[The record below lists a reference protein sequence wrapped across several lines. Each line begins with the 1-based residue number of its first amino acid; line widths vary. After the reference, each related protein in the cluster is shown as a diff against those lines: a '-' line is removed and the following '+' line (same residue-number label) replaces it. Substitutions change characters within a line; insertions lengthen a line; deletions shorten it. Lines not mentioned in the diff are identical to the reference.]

1 MKRLIRLLSI
11 VLSLLIIVGTGIR
24 TKAQEN
30 ITYNGG
36 SEVIVG
42 KDTIASNFEML
53 EDGTIIISDTEGII
67 SDGCSEVVDG
77 KDILAENL
85 EMLEDGT
92 IIITEE
98 DTSAHEIASCGSY
111 VLRSYPEKVKTKK
124 FIHTILDRNG
134 VLMAK
139 ATVTVK
145 GIYSE
150 VYHYAEITDLSVSF
164 NTLSNQFSSGTSI
177 SANKGYATIYFSN
190 MIMATFEYTIYPNG
204 NIQNTK

>member
-77 KDILAENL
+77 KDILA
-85 EMLEDGT
+85 
-92 IIITEE
+92 
-98 DTSAHEIASCGSY
+98 
-111 VLRSYPEKVKTKK
+111 
-124 FIHTILDRNG
+124 
-134 VLMAK
+134 
-139 ATVTVK
+139 
-145 GIYSE
+145 
-150 VYHYAEITDLSVSF
+150 
-164 NTLSNQFSSGTSI
+164 
-177 SANKGYATIYFSN
+177 
-190 MIMATFEYTIYPNG
+190 
-204 NIQNTK
+204 